1 MTFSDESNALQFRV
15 VLDRRLADL
24 ALFSL
29 EVYNNSQWG
38 VDFDASQLACQDT
51 IRNTTCRPLDRSA
64 FDRKLDE
71 LIAVNIGVSGYYR
84 VMASVSSDDC
94 NSYGNYYAWLS
105 SIYTAMPAAYQ
116 CDKEKYSH
124 KILDN
129 ARLLPGERYNAT
141 YVISSSCLRHM
152 KDIRLIYNGPKEPKG
167 KPGEMKN

>member
-24 ALFSL
+24 TLYSL
-29 EVYNNSQWG
+29 EVYNNSQWV

-51 IRNTTCRPLDRSA
+51 IGNTTCRPLDRSA
-64 FDRKLDE
+64 FDRKLDRE
-71 LIAVNIGVSGYYR
+71 IKRSANSDGYFS
-84 VMASVSSDDC
+84 VMARISGDDC
-94 NSYGNYYAWLS
+94 NPYGNTYSILS
-105 SIYTAMPAAYQ
+105 LAEGEQTEWFKR
-116 CDKEKYSH
+116 DKEKYSH